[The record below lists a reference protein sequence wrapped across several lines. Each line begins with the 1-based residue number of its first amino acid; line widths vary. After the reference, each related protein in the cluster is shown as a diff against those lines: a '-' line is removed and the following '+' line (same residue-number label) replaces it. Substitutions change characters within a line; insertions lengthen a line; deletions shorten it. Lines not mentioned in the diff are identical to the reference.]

1 MTRSNSFRHRRTA
14 AEEKNKIN
22 KTKGNKVMR
31 NNSLTKINSARF
43 TSNAGRSLAA
53 LSGFLIG
60 AASKTKVLSG
70 SVALAT
76 ALIAGMSI
84 LGSET
89 P

>member
-22 KTKGNKVMR
+22 KTKGNKVTH

-43 TSNAGRSLAA
+43 TSNAARSLAA